1 LGGIVGVRAEEP
13 VDTAASTAR
22 PETRSFGEPSLIPT
36 APLFVG
42 ARDFLRRDVTAIAT
56 LDGDGSPGGLRFGER
71 GHHFSIDGMC
81 LGLTREAP
89 AGQSHQAKRHQVLRL
104 PSKSGGLKRDCNEGI
119 EHLHLQRAATPP
131 TTPTRLEQNAL
142 TTERRLYRIGHF
154 TKLIRG
160 DVLFKEPATGGVG

>member
-1 LGGIVGVRAEEP
+1 
-13 VDTAASTAR
+13 
-22 PETRSFGEPSLIPT
+22 
-36 APLFVG
+36 VG

-131 TTPTRLEQNAL
+131 TT
-142 TTERRLYRIGHF
+142 ERRLYRIGHF